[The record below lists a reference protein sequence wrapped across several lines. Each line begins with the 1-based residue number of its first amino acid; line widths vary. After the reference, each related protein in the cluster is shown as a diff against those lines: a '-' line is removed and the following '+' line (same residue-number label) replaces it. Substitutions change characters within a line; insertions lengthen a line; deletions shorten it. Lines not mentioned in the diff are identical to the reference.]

1 MLCGGID
8 KKAEIVQPMPR
19 LGLTGVVG
27 EILRKQRSE
36 MTGQDGQQ
44 GRRFIDEPDNR
55 CAIPK
60 INRQCI
66 TPPGTGIDR
75 HQVGEAITRLEGE
88 ISMTLIQTIAVI
100 NLENG
105 SQISRQRKVGIHTF
119 GDTSQSIQQIP
130 TLSQW
135 FGTLLQKER
144 ANQDIEKGTQ
154 CRLPEAIFTR
164 LQPQE
169 TPFAKLLNK

>member
-1 MLCGGID
+1 MLRGGID
-8 KKAEIVQPMPR
+8 EKAEIVQPMSR
-19 LGLTGVVG
+19 LGLTRMVG
-27 EILRKQRSE
+27 KVLRKQRSK

-44 GRRFIDEPDNR
+44 GRRFIDETDNR

-60 INRQCI
+60 INRECI
-66 TPPGTGIDR
+66 TPPGTGVDR
-75 HQVGEAITRLEGE
+75 HQIGKTITCLEGE
-88 ISMTLIQTIAVI
+88 ISMTLIQTIALI
-100 NLENG
+100 DLENG
-105 SQISRQRKVGIHTF
+105 SQISRQWEVGIHTL
-119 GDTSQSIQQIP
+119 GETSQSIQQIP

-135 FGTLLQKER
+135 LGTLLQKEC

-154 CRLPEAIFTR
+154 SRLPEAIFTR